1 MVTLLLDD
9 VRPALK
15 GVPMTLTAGQIG
27 PMQVGA
33 SQIDDCNGTFKGVRT
48 AVEGTMAGSVSSY
61 NTPAAA
67 VLRQAMAD
75 WDIRLGKITAQFD
88 EISAALRAN
97 ANTYQGSVQDDTTS
111 ANAVMAALGGG
122 YTT

>member
-1 MVTLLLDD
+1 
-9 VRPALK
+9 
-15 GVPMTLTAGQIG
+15 MTLTAGQIG
-27 PMQVGA
+27 PMQVAAG
-33 SQIDDCNGTFKGVRT
+33 QVDDCNNTFKGVRT
-48 AVEGTMAGSVSSY
+48 SVEGTMAGSQASY

-88 EISAALRAN
+88 ELSAALRAN
-97 ANTYQGSVQDDTTS
+97 ATTYHGAVQDDTSS